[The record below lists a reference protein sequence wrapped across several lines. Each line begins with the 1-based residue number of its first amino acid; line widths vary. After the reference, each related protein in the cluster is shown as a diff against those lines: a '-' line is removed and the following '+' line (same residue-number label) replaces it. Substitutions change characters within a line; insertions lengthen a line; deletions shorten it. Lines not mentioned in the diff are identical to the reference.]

1 MTISTDY
8 LNIYSDMTK
17 RVLKPLERSLRDCI
31 FLKSIRISADYL
43 FKGHRYSSSIN
54 VKTEARHLNSYHEVQ
69 NAHYKFMHILTK
81 DKQGMQPS
89 RIIISVTFKSTSSQW
104 KRFKIDLG
112 PQISY
117 DLEFL
122 DREVIEI

>member
-8 LNIYSDMTK
+8 LNICSDMSNQ
-17 RVLKPLERSLRDCI
+17 VLKPLEKSLRDCI
-31 FLKSIRISADYL
+31 FLKSIRISADYI
-43 FKGHRYSSSIN
+43 FNGHHCSSSIN
-54 VKTEARHLNSYHEVQ
+54 VKTEARHLNSYLEVQ
-69 NAHYKFMHILTK
+69 NAHCKFMHNLTK
-81 DKQGMQPS
+81 DKQGVQPS
-89 RIIISVTFKSTSSQW
+89 RIIISVTFRSTSNQW

-122 DREVIEI
+122 DHEVIEI